1 MHRRPLQYS
10 CAGARPSRRRRCGKQ
25 RGRPRP
31 RRSPTRCSSCGG
43 SGRQCSERADNNQDK
58 RSARQRPP
66 SRGVARRMDRVPL
79 YYKSD
84 RHTLQ
89 RIFSLPQA
97 ERYVIVIYYA
107 GMMELADM
115 RDLGD
120 VTSV

>member
-1 MHRRPLQYS
+1 MCIRDS
-10 CAGARPSRRRRCGKQ
+10 
-25 RGRPRP
+25 
-31 RRSPTRCSSCGG
+31 SSCGG

-115 RDLGD
+115 RDLGSRVVRRAGSTP
-120 VTSV
+120 VTRTKKALAL